1 MKAYKVELSRQAGKD
16 LEKIF
21 RSDRKLYQRFLNAFK
36 DIALDPSQG
45 KPLHGDLRG
54 LLSYR
59 FGSYRVLYEV
69 RHRQLL
75 VIVVDLGH
83 RREIYD

>member
-1 MKAYKVELSRQAGKD
+1 MYKVELSRQAGKD

-21 RSDRKLYQRFLNAFK
+21 RSDRTLYQRFLNAFAA
-36 DIALDPSQG
+36 IAQDPAQG

-54 LLSYR
+54 LMSYR
-59 FGSYRVLYEV
+59 MGSYQILYEI

-75 VIVVDLGH
+75 VVVVDLGH
-83 RREIYD
+83 RRDIYR